1 MSVGDGTSATGTA
14 GDQTS
19 RATSIV
25 GAVASPGGTVTVA
38 SPGGAAASRAG
49 VQASQAGATPSRLA
63 GLHAVVTG
71 ASRGIGAVIAA
82 ALVADGVRVSL
93 FGRDEGTLRGVAR
106 ESGGDDCARAITT
119 DVTDSKSVEK
129 AFTAAREHFGPVQ
142 LLINNAGQAASAKFT
157 DTDETLWNQLFAV
170 NVHGTYYCCRQAV
183 PDMLRTGFGRIV
195 NVASIAGLRGAA
207 YISAYVSSK
216 HAVIGLTR
224 ALALEYAT
232 RNITVNAVCPGY
244 VDTAIVK
251 TAVANIMGKTGRS
264 EADALAALVATNPQR
279 RLIEPREVADT
290 VMWLC
295 RPGSE
300 SVTGQSIVLAGG
312 EVT

>member
-1 MSVGDGTSATGTA
+1 MTTG
-14 GDQTS
+14 S
-19 RATSIV
+19 RST
-25 GAVASPGGTVTVA
+25 
-38 SPGGAAASRAG
+38 
-49 VQASQAGATPSRLA
+49 QLA

-82 ALVADGVRVSL
+82 SLAAEGVHVSL
-93 FGRDEGTLRGVAR
+93 FGRDTASLARVAR
-106 ESGGDDCARAITT
+106 ELGDPSALAITT
-119 DVTDSKSVEK
+119 DVTDSTSVHS
-129 AFTAAREHFGPVQ
+129 AFAAARERFGPVQ
-142 LLINNAGQAASAKFT
+142 VLINNAGQAASAKFT
-157 DTDETLWNQLFAV
+157 ETDEALWNRLIAV
-170 NVHGTYYCCRQAV
+170 NLNGTYLCSRQAV
-183 PDMLRTGFGRIV
+183 PDMLQAGFGRIV
-195 NVASIAGLRGAA
+195 NVASIAGLRGSA

-216 HAVIGLTR
+216 HAVIGLTKS
-224 ALALEYAT
+224 LALEYAT

-244 VDTAIVK
+244 VDTDIVK
-251 TAVANIMGKTGRS
+251 SAVANIKAKTGRS
-264 EADALAALVATNPQR
+264 DSEALAALVATNPQR

>member
-1 MSVGDGTSATGTA
+1 MSLH
-14 GDQTS
+14 
-19 RATSIV
+19 
-25 GAVASPGGTVTVA
+25 P
-38 SPGGAAASRAG
+38 
-49 VQASQAGATPSRLA
+49 TPLA

-82 ALVADGVRVSL
+82 SLVAEGVRVSL
-93 FGRDEGTLRGVAR
+93 FGRDRAALGRVAQ
-106 ESGGDDCARAITT
+106 ELGGDERALAVTT
-119 DVTDSKSVEK
+119 DVTDSESVEK
-129 AFTAAREHFGPVQ
+129 AFNDARIHFGAVQ
-142 LLINNAGQAASAKFT
+142 LLVNNAGQAASAKFT
-157 DTDETLWNQLFAV
+157 DTDEKLWNGLFAV
-170 NVHGTYYCCRQAV
+170 NLHGTYLCCRQAV
-183 PDMLRTGFGRIV
+183 PDMLSTGFGRIV

-224 ALALEYAT
+224 ALALEYAS
-232 RNITVNAVCPGY
+232 RGITVNAVCPGF
-244 VDTAIVK
+244 VDTDIVK
-251 TAVANIMGKTGRS
+251 SAVANIVSKTGRS
-264 EADALAALVATNPQR
+264 EAEALAALVASNPQR

>member
-1 MSVGDGTSATGTA
+1 MTSSSEA
-14 GDQTS
+14 
-19 RATSIV
+19 
-25 GAVASPGGTVTVA
+25 
-38 SPGGAAASRAG
+38 
-49 VQASQAGATPSRLA
+49 SRLA

-71 ASRGIGAVIAA
+71 ASRGIGAVVAA
-82 ALVADGVRVSL
+82 ALVAEGVRVSL
-93 FGRDEGTLRGVAR
+93 LGRDAAALAR
-106 ESGGDDCARAITT
+106 VSRELGGDPCALAITS
-119 DVTDSKSVEK
+119 DVTDSTSVHS
-129 AFTAAREHFGPVQ
+129 AFAAARERFGPVQ

-157 DTDETLWNQLFAV
+157 ETDEALWNRLLAV
-170 NVHGTYYCCRQAV
+170 NLHGTYLCTRQAV
-183 PDMLRTGFGRIV
+183 PDMLQAGFGRIV

-224 ALALEYAT
+224 SLALEYAT

-244 VDTAIVK
+244 VDTDVVK
-251 TAVANIMGKTGRS
+251 SAVANIKAKTGRS
-264 EADALAALVATNPQR
+264 ESEALAALVATNPQR
-279 RLIEPREVADT
+279 RLIEPREIADT

>member
-1 MSVGDGTSATGTA
+1 
-14 GDQTS
+14 
-19 RATSIV
+19 
-25 GAVASPGGTVTVA
+25 
-38 SPGGAAASRAG
+38 
-49 VQASQAGATPSRLA
+49 
-63 GLHAVVTG
+63 VTG

-82 ALVADGVRVSL
+82 ALAADGVRVSL
-93 FGRDEGTLRGVAR
+93 FGRDSGSLERVAR
-106 ESGGDDCARAITT
+106 ELGGDPRALAITT
-119 DVTDSKSVEK
+119 DVTDSTSVRS
-129 AFTAAREHFGPVQ
+129 AFAAAREQFGPVQ

-157 DTDETLWNQLFAV
+157 ETDEALWNRLMAV
-170 NVHGTYYCCRQAV
+170 NLNGTFLCSRQAV
-183 PDMLRTGFGRIV
+183 PDMLQAGFGRIV

-216 HAVIGLTR
+216 HAVIGLTKS
-224 ALALEYAT
+224 LALEYAA

-244 VDTAIVK
+244 VDTDIVK
-251 TAVANIMGKTGRS
+251 SAVANIKAKTGRS
-264 EADALAALVATNPQR
+264 DSEALAALVATNPQR

>member
-1 MSVGDGTSATGTA
+1 MSQAT
-14 GDQTS
+14 
-19 RATSIV
+19 
-25 GAVASPGGTVTVA
+25 ASPVGGSASSAAGSA
-38 SPGGAAASRAG
+38 SPSR
-49 VQASQAGATPSRLA
+49 SRGQPTQLA

-71 ASRGIGAVIAA
+71 ASRGIGADIAA

-93 FGRDEGTLRGVAR
+93 LGRDAEALRRVADNL
-106 ESGGDDCARAITT
+106 GGDERARTMTT
-119 DVTDSKSVEK
+119 DVTDSDSVAK
-129 AFTAAREHFGPVQ
+129 AFNAARGHFGPVQ

-170 NVHGTYYCCRQAV
+170 NLHGTYYCCRQAV
-183 PDMLRTGFGRIV
+183 PDMLSAGFGRIV

-224 ALALEYAT
+224 ALALEYAA

-244 VDTAIVK
+244 VDTDIVRSAI
-251 TAVANIMGKTGRS
+251 ANIVGKTGRS
-264 EADALAALVATNPQR
+264 EAEALAALVANNPQR

>member
-1 MSVGDGTSATGTA
+1 MTA
-14 GDQTS
+14 SS
-19 RATSIV
+19 RS
-25 GAVASPGGTVTVA
+25 
-38 SPGGAAASRAG
+38 
-49 VQASQAGATPSRLA
+49 TPLA

-82 ALVADGVRVSL
+82 ALAAEGVRVSL
-93 FGRDEGTLRGVAR
+93 FGRDTGSLERVAR
-106 ESGGDDCARAITT
+106 ALGGDPSALAITT
-119 DVTDSKSVEK
+119 DVTDSTSVRS
-129 AFTAAREHFGPVQ
+129 AFAAAREHFGPVQ

-157 DTDETLWNQLFAV
+157 ETDEALWNRLMAV
-170 NVHGTYYCCRQAV
+170 NLNGTFLCSRQAV
-183 PDMLRTGFGRIV
+183 PDMLQAGFGRMV

-216 HAVIGLTR
+216 HAVIGLTKS
-224 ALALEYAT
+224 LALEYAS

-244 VDTAIVK
+244 VDTEIVK
-251 TAVANIMGKTGRS
+251 SAVANIKAKTGRS
-264 EADALAALVATNPQR
+264 DSEALAALVATNPQR

>member
-1 MSVGDGTSATGTA
+1 MTSSSEA
-14 GDQTS
+14 
-19 RATSIV
+19 
-25 GAVASPGGTVTVA
+25 
-38 SPGGAAASRAG
+38 
-49 VQASQAGATPSRLA
+49 SRLA

-71 ASRGIGAVIAA
+71 ASRGIGAVVAA
-82 ALVADGVRVSL
+82 ALVAEGVRVSL
-93 FGRDEGTLRGVAR
+93 LGRDAAALAR
-106 ESGGDDCARAITT
+106 VSQELGGDPCALAITS
-119 DVTDSKSVEK
+119 DVTDSTSVHS
-129 AFTAAREHFGPVQ
+129 AFAAARERFGPVQ
-142 LLINNAGQAASAKFT
+142 LLVNNAGQAASAKFT
-157 DTDETLWNQLFAV
+157 ETDEALWNRLIAV
-170 NVHGTYYCCRQAV
+170 NLHGTYLCTRQAV
-183 PDMLRTGFGRIV
+183 PDMLQAGFGRIV

-224 ALALEYAT
+224 SLALEYAT

-244 VDTAIVK
+244 VDTDVVK
-251 TAVANIMGKTGRS
+251 SAVANIKAKTGRS
-264 EADALAALVATNPQR
+264 ESEALAALVATNPQR
-279 RLIEPREVADT
+279 RLIEPREIADT